1 MPEFALGLASSRDI
15 WAAVA
20 CREAIQLCP
29 ADSPQTE
36 PGLAVV
42 LASKGTSKQI
52 LATEGAGREG
62 TQAKGQKLP
71 PFLEGSQASCCWGA
85 WNVPSWVPTL
95 GLVLCSHCSLDPCRT
110 HSWWHWHVLLAIN
123 KIKIYCILLCMTCTH
138 SVCIIPGIV
147 VPMGC
152 NHHTHV

>member
-71 PFLEGSQASCCWGA
+71 PFLEGSQASCWGVPGMFLPGCPLWA
-85 WNVPSWVPTL
+85 WCFAAIAHLTL
-95 GLVLCSHCSLDPCRT
+95 VEPIAG
-110 HSWWHWHVLLAIN
+110 
-123 KIKIYCILLCMTCTH
+123 
-138 SVCIIPGIV
+138 GIGTSFLQLTKLRYTV
-147 VPMGC
+147 FCCV
-152 NHHTHV
+152 